1 MEGEVMKEETIVL
14 DKEHNERIE
23 AAFKEWL
30 ESIGVKPEESKIDRI
45 KEV

>member
-1 MEGEVMKEETIVL
+1 MKDEVIVL